1 MNFHIDLAAFRERPA
16 DCAARQL
23 RCVAVAAEM
32 SEHHALDFSQEQFLD
47 DVRCRYVREVT
58 MTRLDS
64 LFYWPRP
71 MRIILQEFFVMIRFN
86 DERLDLAQPFH
97 NHFRRVA
104 EIGDE
109 TETARARVTGKPKWI
124 DSVVRH
130 GEGLHGH
137 VADGELGA
145 GAKDSPVAMLLEQ
158 SVAPNCLRSKR
169 VAINRHLQ
177 FATKNFESTNVI
189 AMLVGKKD
197 TIELAWRDPAL
208 RQA

>member
-1 MNFHIDLAAFRERPA
+1 M
-16 DCAARQL
+16 
-23 RCVAVAAEM
+23 
-32 SEHHALDFSQEQFLD
+32 
-47 DVRCRYVREVT
+47 
-58 MTRLDS
+58 
-64 LFYWPRP
+64 
-71 MRIILQEFFVMIRFN
+71 
-86 DERLDLAQPFH
+86 
-97 NHFRRVA
+97 
-104 EIGDE
+104 
-109 TETARARVTGKPKWI
+109 TGKSNWI
-124 DSVVRH
+124 DSVVRN

-158 SVAPNCLRSKR
+158 SVASNCLRGKR